1 MVKRK
6 QQHFLEVDGREVE
19 VTNLDKVLFPADG
32 FTKGDLIDYYVRIAP
47 WLLPYIADR
56 PMSMH
61 PYPDGIGTGK
71 AFWQKDVPEW
81 APDWLRTFRY
91 EAIEDKKMLRWGL
104 IDDLPSLVWVANH
117 ASIELHPWTS
127 RYDRPEYP
135 DWALFDLDPSEP
147 AGFEEC
153 RDIAR
158 LLKVALDRLELRSY
172 LKTTGQRGLQMY
184 VPIARRHKY
193 DVVREWVHTIGE
205 LIRQVR
211 PDIVTDQWDT
221 SRRAGKVR
229 IDYTQMVIGKT
240 LVAPYAV
247 RPRDGAAVSTPI
259 HWQELEDPNLRPDA
273 WTIRTIF
280 DRLDAVGDVWQGA
293 LTFDQELPDLA
304 GVLSSELRVPSS
316 SRTKRQVLPKKP
328 EPDDKLAPYRRKRDF
343 EVTAEPSGKGNSKLK
358 TQNTEFRFCV
368 QKHHASRLHY
378 DFRLEKDGVLL
389 SWAVPKGPS
398 LNPADK
404 RMAVHVEDHPVEY
417 LEFEGTIPAGE
428 YGGGSVMLWDL
439 GTYEELPGSKG
450 NELKFVLHGQKLGG
464 EFVLVRTGDDK
475 QWLLIKKRDEFA
487 GKPVDDEHSVKSN
500 RTLDEI
506 AQGQQAVWFS
516 DLPAEAAEL
525 DLSAVPEG
533 PMPRAIEPMMA
544 TLAEKAFSHPDWLFE
559 VKWDGIRAISFVTKD
574 GVRLMSRRGN
584 NCTAQYPELA
594 GIRRE
599 LDAEAC
605 IIDGEIVAYD
615 ERGIPNFHL
624 LQKRMNLQHA
634 ADIQRAQAEIP
645 VGMQVFD
652 LLYLDGRDL
661 RKLPLVQR
669 KALLRRIVQPK
680 GFLLYSEHVEGEGKA
695 FYQAAVERGLE
706 GAVAKDKNSPYIT
719 GKRSKHWLK
728 LKAIKEM
735 DCVIGGWTEGEGA
748 RKALGSVVLGLYQA
762 DGKLCFVCNSGS
774 GFDQR
779 TLEATLGLLRPI
791 EVSKHPFVRK
801 PEPPERYHWTEPKY
815 VCRIKYSNFTP
826 EGFVRHPV
834 FLGLRPDKA
843 PEDCQIESEPP
854 SHAVPS
860 PAAFV

>member
-1 MVKRK
+1 MAKPK
-6 QQHFLEVDGREVE
+6 QQHVLEVDGREVD

-32 FTKGDLIDYYVRIAP
+32 FRKSDLIDYYLRIAP
-47 WLLPYIADR
+47 WLLPYVADR

-61 PYPDGIGTGK
+61 PYPDGIGPGK

-104 IDDLPSLVWVANH
+104 INDLPSLVWVANH

-135 DWALFDLDPSEP
+135 DWALFDLDPTEP

-153 RDIAR
+153 RIIAR

-172 LKTTGQRGLQMY
+172 LKTTGQRGLQIY
-184 VPIARRHKY
+184 VPIVRRHKY

-221 SRRAGKVR
+221 RRRSGKVR

-247 RPRDGAAVSTPI
+247 RPRDGAPVSTPLR
-259 HWQELEDPNLRPDA
+259 WEELDDPNLRPDS

-280 DRLDAVGDVWQGA
+280 DRLDRVGDVWQGA
-293 LTFDQELPDLA
+293 LTFDQELPQLSSEFR
-304 GVLSSELRVPSS
+304 VLSSESMP
-316 SRTKRQVLPKKP
+316 
-328 EPDDKLAPYRRKRDF
+328 DKLATYQRKRDF
-343 EVTAEPSGKGNSKLK
+343 AITAEPSGRKDSELR
-358 TQNTEFRFCV
+358 TQNSELSGLRFCV

-398 LNPADK
+398 LNPAEK
-404 RMAVHVEDHPVEY
+404 RMAVHVEDHPIEY
-417 LEFEGTIPAGE
+417 LEFEGTIPEGE
-428 YGGGSVMLWDL
+428 YGGGTVMLWDL

-450 NELKFVLHGQKLGG
+450 NELKFILHGQKLDG
-464 EFVLVRTGDDK
+464 EFVLVRTGGDK
-475 QWLLIKKRDEFA
+475 QWLLIKKRDGFA
-487 GKPVDDEHSVKSN
+487 ERPADDEHSVKSS
-500 RTLDEI
+500 RTMEEI
-506 AQGQQAVWFS
+506 AQGKQAVWFS
-516 DLPAEAAEL
+516 DLPADAAEMDLSLAPEAA
-525 DLSAVPEG
+525 
-533 PMPRAIEPMMA
+533 MPRSIEPMMA
-544 TLAEKAFSHPDWLFE
+544 TLAQKPFSHPDWLFE

-584 NCTAQYPELA
+584 DCSAQYPELA

-599 LDAEAC
+599 LEAETC
-605 IIDGEIVAYD
+605 VIDGEIVAYD
-615 ERGIPNFHL
+615 EKGMPNFHL
-624 LQKRMNLQHA
+624 LQKRMNLQRA

-669 KALLRRIVQPK
+669 KALLRRVVQPK

-706 GAVAKDKNSPYIT
+706 GAVAKDKNSPYLT
-719 GKRSKHWLK
+719 GKRSKSWLK
-728 LKAIKEM
+728 LKATKEM

-748 RKALGSVVLGLYQA
+748 RKALGSVVLGLYQP

-779 TLEATLGLLRPI
+779 TLETTLELLQPI
-791 EVSKHPFVRK
+791 KIPKQPFVRK
-801 PEPPERYHWTEPKY
+801 PEPPERYHWVEPTY

-843 PEDCQIESEPP
+843 PEDCLLENELPSEP
-854 SHAVPS
+854 VPS
-860 PAAFV
+860 PAAAGEG